1 MSQRFVRELQ
11 FRNYSPRT
19 IRTYLSML
27 VQLSRHYGLS
37 PEKITTEQIKEY
49 LFYCKEKRGLSNSFI
64 NQTISAVK
72 ILRQDVVGL
81 SWDEGI
87 KIKRPRKDHHL
98 PDILSK
104 QEIAALLEVTPN
116 PKHKAILAVLY
127 STGMRR
133 DELLNLC
140 LCNIDSDR
148 MVVRISNG
156 KGNKSRDTLL
166 AVKTLKLLRN
176 YYTHA
181 YPKPIKY
188 VFEGGGKP
196 GQPYSA
202 TSVEKIVK
210 RAAARAGIKKAIH
223 PHSLRHAFA
232 THMLEQGANLKLIQ
246 KLLGHSSLRS
256 TMVYLHLA
264 AIDPSVKSPFDQ
276 I

>member
-1 MSQRFVRELQ
+1 MSQRFIRELR

-27 VQLSRHYGLS
+27 VQLSRHYGFS
-37 PEKITTEQIKEY
+37 PDSVTTEQVKEY
-49 LFYCKEKRGLSNSFI
+49 LFYCKEKRCLSNSFI
-64 NQTISAVK
+64 NQTISALK
-72 ILRQDVVGL
+72 ILRQDVLGL
-81 SWDEGI
+81 EWDDGI

-98 PDILSK
+98 PVILSK
-104 QEIAALLEVTPN
+104 QEINALVEVTAN
-116 PKHKAILAVLY
+116 PKHKAIMAVLY

-133 DELLNLC
+133 EELLNLR
-140 LCNIDSDR
+140 LCDIDPGR
-148 MVVRISNG
+148 MVVRINHG

-166 AVKTLKLLRN
+166 AVKTLKLLRF
-176 YYTHA
+176 YYTHT
-181 YPKPIKY
+181 YPKPIMY

-202 TSVEKIVK
+202 SSVIKVIK
-210 RAAARAGIKKAIH
+210 RAAARTGIKKNIY

-232 THMLEQGANLKLIQ
+232 THMLEQGVNLKLIQ
-246 KLLGHSSLRS
+246 KLMGHRSLGS

-276 I
+276 P

>member
-1 MSQRFVRELQ
+1 
-11 FRNYSPRT
+11 
-19 IRTYLSML
+19 ML
-27 VQLSRHYGLS
+27 VQLSRHYKLS
-37 PEKITTEQIKEY
+37 PEKITTAQVKKY
-49 LFYCKEKRGLSNSFI
+49 LYYCKDKRGLSNSFI

-72 ILRQDVVGL
+72 ILRQDVLCTG
-81 SWDEGI
+81 WDDAI
-87 KIKRPRKDHHL
+87 RIKRPRRNHHL

-104 QEIAALLEVTPN
+104 QEITALIDVTPN
-116 PKHKAILAVLY
+116 PKHKAIIGLLY

-140 LCNIDSDR
+140 LSDVDSGR
-148 MVVRISNG
+148 MVIRISNG

-166 AVKTLKLLRN
+166 AVRTLKLLRN
-176 YYTHA
+176 YYTHS
-181 YPKPIKY
+181 YPKPKKY

-196 GQPYSA
+196 GQPYSGS
-202 TSVEKIVK
+202 SVERIVK
-210 RAAARAGIKKAIH
+210 RAVRKAGIKKKIH

-246 KLLGHSSLRS
+246 KLLGHSSLNS

-276 I
+276 P